1 MIGINLTCNN
11 RKVNML
17 SVETNEIND
26 LKELVDNIKE
36 KYGDKVSVES
46 LTLVVK
52 VDGWDMKAFGYEN
65 GYVYEI

>member
-1 MIGINLTCNN
+1 
-11 RKVNML
+11 ML